1 MNYKVRYMHV
11 RARDIT
17 NTLEPP
23 EYRIKQ
29 EEESR
34 QFFTKLEESIKR
46 EGVRNPVNTVA
57 QPNGEL
63 RVVMGGSRTWIAQK
77 LDIVI
82 PALITDKYD
91 LFPNAET
98 LETVEE
104 VLAKFK
110 DKPHGIEFTKRR
122 LNLQGCPHSH
132 L

>member
-1 MNYKVRYMHV
+1 MNYKVRFMHV

-17 NTLEPP
+17 NVFEPP

-34 QFFTKLEESIKR
+34 QFFTKLEASIRK
-46 EGVRNPVNTVA
+46 EGVINPVNLLA
-57 QPNGEL
+57 MKDGGF
-63 RVVMGGSRTWIAQK
+63 RVLMGGSRTWIAQK

-82 PALITDKYD
+82 PAIVTDSFNLYPD
-91 LFPNAET
+91 AET

-110 DKPHGIEFTKRR
+110 DKPHGIEFRDR
-122 LNLQGCPHSH
+122 QLNLQGCPHRH